1 MWSGRRDSNP
11 RPPPW
16 QGGAL
21 PLSHF
26 RSRPKHYTC
35 AQALRKTALTIL
47 RVGGSFTVA
56 SEDRRYALARVAKSI
71 EIDAPREHVFALAT
85 DIGRQPDWT
94 TFVKE
99 GLITSGDGKSGGTR
113 DRT

>member
-21 PLSHF
+21 PRSHF
-26 RSRPKHYTC
+26 RPRPNHYTC
-35 AQALRKTALTIL
+35 AQARRKTALTIL

-56 SEDRRYALARVAKSI
+56 SEDRRQALARVAKSI
-71 EIDAPREHVFALAT
+71 EIDAPREHVFAPAT
-85 DIGRQPDWT
+85 DTGRQPDWPT
-94 TFVKE
+94 LGQE
-99 GLITSGDGKSGGTR
+99 GR
-113 DRT
+113 